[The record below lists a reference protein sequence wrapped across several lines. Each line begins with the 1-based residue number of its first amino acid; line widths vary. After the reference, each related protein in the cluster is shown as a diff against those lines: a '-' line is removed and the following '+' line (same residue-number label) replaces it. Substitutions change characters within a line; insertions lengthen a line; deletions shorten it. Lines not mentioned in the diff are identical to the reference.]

1 MRATEI
7 KLCLFTTYT
16 VDEFEAK
23 AQELSDATTKYTE
36 VEDRKATTAK
46 AFKEELDR
54 IDFEKSTL
62 AGQVKRKGEN
72 RMIDC
77 TVSLHEPSVG
87 FKSIYRMDTGEFV
100 KTEQMT
106 RDEMQANLFP
116 DPAPEA
122 SAAGAPSNAVQPEAS
137 GTMESSTEPTAD
149 AQGASEDETEETELP
164 QPLEA
169 PKLEDAEAAQAIDEA
184 VADAVAKD
192 EDPRAQGVRKTFGRK
207 TNAPAGQIQ

>member
-54 IDFEKSTL
+54 IDYEKSTL

-149 AQGASEDETEETELP
+149 AQNASDGEIGEP
-164 QPLEA
+164 A
-169 PKLEDAEAAQAIDEA
+169 ASDAEAAQAIEQA
-184 VADAVAKD
+184 VGDAIAKD
-192 EDPRAQGVRKTFGRK
+192 EDPRAQGVRKTFGRR
-207 TNAPAGQIQ
+207 AQGVQ

>member
-54 IDFEKSTL
+54 IDYEKSTL
-62 AGQVKRKGEN
+62 AGQVKRKGEG

-77 TVSLHEPSVG
+77 AVSMHEPTTG
-87 FKSIYRMDTGEFV
+87 FKSIYRTDTGKFV

-106 RDEMQANLFP
+106 RGEMQDCLFP
-116 DPAPEA
+116 IEPEPPAVAQEQGTVLEMASGATTETADSPE
-122 SAAGAPSNAVQPEAS
+122 GPLEPKDGEIVQPAAS
-137 GTMESSTEPTAD
+137 
-149 AQGASEDETEETELP
+149 
-164 QPLEA
+164 
-169 PKLEDAEAAQAIDEA
+169 DAEGAAAIEQA
-184 VADAVAKD
+184 VGDAIAKD
-192 EDPRAQGVRKTFGRK
+192 EDPRAQGVRKTFGRR
-207 TNAPAGQIQ
+207 AQGVQ